1 MLVYCCVEASYHRIP
16 WPSKATCN
24 LMASGVPLSL
34 ITGNGAKGTSFPKQH
49 FFNKFPQQVRLLAAI
64 ADVASERVQKF
75 DGGNLAIA
83 GWALATLGMGQH
95 RRGGFVG
102 QSRENRVKTR
112 LWSVAS
118 SQATGCSRL

>member
-1 MLVYCCVEASYHRIP
+1 
-16 WPSKATCN
+16 
-24 LMASGVPLSL
+24 MASGVPLCL

-102 QSRENRVKTR
+102 QSRENRLKPDYGVLPVPAAVAAAAAPAACSLQQPNYR
-112 LWSVAS
+112 L
-118 SQATGCSRL
+118 